1 MIATLEVLVARVRQR
16 TADAAEA
23 ALRTAAARMRSG
35 EQDLAEVERGVLFD
49 ARGIGCVI
57 LQAAL
62 ETMDNGKTTSHRSC
76 ACGGSQRYVSDRR
89 KRLQTLLGPVEI
101 RRAYYHC
108 RNCGRGEFPLDR
120 ALGVDRTSWTPG
132 VQEVVAWADAELA
145 YGRAS
150 EFLERTMGLSLSKD
164 AHETLSATLGEAVQ
178 PDETGR
184 ASQAWAPL
192 PPAEQLYVSCDGVKV
207 NTDEGW
213 KEPKLGAV
221 FRAQR
226 DEDGEPIRGP
236 TRYVAHLEEAEP
248 FGERL
253 WQLADSVGVEKAK
266 TVIVLGDG
274 APWIWNL
281 ADFHFPQ
288 AVQIVDFYHALERL
302 GEVARNLWADEV
314 SEAKAWLAQCKT
326 ALHNGEVASVI
337 RSLKGLSPR
346 RKDLREMIRKAIG
359 YFHENRERMRYN
371 HFRAK
376 GYFIGSGI
384 VEAGCKH
391 VVAKRFK
398 QSGMRWS
405 REGFLKLLHLRLC
418 ILNGDWDAFARSRFP
433 RLSNS
438 PATYF

>member
-1 MIATLEVLVARVRQR
+1 MIDTLEGLVERVRQR
-16 TADAAEA
+16 TADLAEA
-23 ALRTAAARMRSG
+23 SLRSAAGRMRSG
-35 EQDLAEVERGVLFD
+35 EQDLAQVERGVLLE
-49 ARGIGCVI
+49 ARGIGGLI
-57 LQAAL
+57 LQAAM

-76 ACGGSQRYVSDRR
+76 ECGLSQRYVSDRP
-89 KRLQTLLGPVEI
+89 KSLQTLLGTVEI

-108 RNCGRGEFPLDR
+108 KNCGRGDFPLDR
-120 ALGVDRTSWTPG
+120 ALGVEGTSLTPG

-150 EFLERTMGLSLSKD
+150 EFLDRTMGLSLSKD
-164 AHETLSATLGEAVQ
+164 AHETVSAALGEAVQ
-178 PDETGR
+178 PRETDR
-184 ASQAWAPL
+184 AAQAWATL
-192 PPAEQLYVSCDGVKV
+192 PAAEQLYLSCDGVKV
-207 NTDEGW
+207 NTEEGW

-226 DEDGEPIRGP
+226 GEDGQPIRGP

-248 FGERL
+248 FGQRL
-253 WQLADSVGVEKAK
+253 WQLADSLGVEKAR

-302 GEVARNLWADEV
+302 GEVARNLWAEHA

-337 RSLKGLSPR
+337 RSLKRLTPR

-371 HFRAK
+371 HFRAQ

-405 REGFLKLLHLRLC
+405 RDGFLKLLHLRLC

-438 PATYF
+438 PAAYF

>member
-1 MIATLEVLVARVRQR
+1 MIATLESLVEQVRQKA
-16 TADAAEA
+16 ADASEA
-23 ALRTAAARMRSG
+23 ALRTAAARMRAG
-35 EQDLAEVERGVLFD
+35 DQDLAQVERGVLLD

-62 ETMDNGKTTSHRSC
+62 ATMDNGKTTSHRPC
-76 ACGGSQRYVSDRR
+76 ACGCSQRYVSDRP
-89 KRLQTLLGPVEI
+89 KTLQTLLGPVEI

-108 RNCGRGEFPLDR
+108 RNCGEGGFPLDR
-120 ALGVDRTSWTPG
+120 ALGVEATSLTPG

-145 YGRAS
+145 YGRAC

-178 PDETGR
+178 PRETAR
-184 ASQAWAPL
+184 AAQAWGPL
-192 PPAEQLYVSCDGVKV
+192 PAAEQLYVSCDGVKV

-213 KEPKLGAV
+213 KEPKLGVV
-221 FRAQR
+221 FRAR
-226 DEDGEPIRGP
+226 LDEDGEPIRGP

-248 FGERL
+248 FGQRL

-302 GEVARNLWADEV
+302 GEVARNLWPEDA

-326 ALHNGEVASVI
+326 ALHNGAVASVL
-337 RSLKGLSPR
+337 RSLKRLSPR
-346 RKDLREMIRKAIG
+346 RKDLREMIRKAIS
-359 YFHENRERMRYN
+359 YFHENRPRMRYN

>member
-1 MIATLEVLVARVRQR
+1 
-16 TADAAEA
+16 
-23 ALRTAAARMRSG
+23 MRAG
-35 EQDLAEVERGVLFD
+35 EQDLAQVERGVLFA

-62 ETMDNGKTTSHRSC
+62 ETMDNGKTTSHRLC
-76 ACGGSQRYVSDRR
+76 ACGCPQRYVSDRP
-89 KRLQTLLGPVEI
+89 KTLQTLLGPVEI

-108 RNCGRGEFPLDR
+108 RNCGKGEFPLDR
-120 ALGVDRTSWTPG
+120 ALGVDRTSLTPG

-164 AHETLSATLGEAVQ
+164 AHETVSATLGEAAQ
-178 PDETGR
+178 PREIDR
-184 ASQAWAPL
+184 AAQAWAPL

-207 NTDEGW
+207 NTHEGW

-221 FRAQR
+221 FRAR
-226 DEDGEPIRGP
+226 LDENGQPIRGP

-302 GEVARNLWADEV
+302 GEVARNLWAEDA
-314 SEAKAWLAQCKT
+314 SKAKAWLAPCKT
-326 ALHNGEVASVI
+326 ALHNGEVALVI
-337 RSLKGLSPR
+337 RSLKRLTPS

-384 VEAGCKH
+384 VVAGCKH

>member
-1 MIATLEVLVARVRQR
+1 MIATLESLVEQVRQKA
-16 TADAAEA
+16 ADASEA
-23 ALRTAAARMRSG
+23 ALRTAAARMRAG
-35 EQDLAEVERGVLFD
+35 DQDLAQVERGVLLD

-62 ETMDNGKTTSHRSC
+62 ATMDNGKTTSHRPC
-76 ACGGSQRYVSDRR
+76 ACGCSQRYVSDRP
-89 KRLQTLLGPVEI
+89 KTLQTLLGPVEI

-108 RNCGRGEFPLDR
+108 RNCGEGGFPLDR
-120 ALGVDRTSWTPG
+120 ALGVEATSLTPG

-145 YGRAS
+145 YGRAC

-178 PDETGR
+178 PRETAR
-184 ASQAWAPL
+184 AAQAWGPL
-192 PPAEQLYVSCDGVKV
+192 PAAEQLYVSCDGVKV

-302 GEVARNLWADEV
+302 VERF
-314 SEAKAWLAQCKT
+314 
-326 ALHNGEVASVI
+326 HNSIA
-337 RSLKGLSPR
+337 
-346 RKDLREMIRKAIG
+346 M
-359 YFHENRERMRYN
+359 
-371 HFRAK
+371 
-376 GYFIGSGI
+376 
-384 VEAGCKH
+384 
-391 VVAKRFK
+391 
-398 QSGMRWS
+398 
-405 REGFLKLLHLRLC
+405 
-418 ILNGDWDAFARSRFP
+418 
-433 RLSNS
+433 
-438 PATYF
+438 